1 MSDARNLERI
11 APHDVDAEAAL
22 LGAVLLD
29 GDTLHEIGDK
39 IVPDDFYVS
48 AHRHVYAA
56 MLALDKTG
64 STIDAI
70 TVKDELKRQ
79 KALDAIGGPEALVR
93 LAESVPSS
101 AAAKHHARI
110 VRDTARLRAL
120 LRAGQE
126 IVKDAYEPKGDVA
139 SIVDQAEQRIFAVRG
154 DDTSDLA
161 SIAQLM
167 KLEVQEIERR
177 EALGGKVTPGLST
190 GFSDLNA
197 KLGGLR
203 NGELIIV
210 AARPSM
216 GKTTFAL
223 NMATHIAV
231 KEKKGV
237 LVFSLEVGKL
247 QVAENLLCSLA
258 RMNAMKIR
266 QGEIQP
272 GDWPMIIEAANALSE
287 SPVYVDDT
295 PAISLLALR
304 AKARRLKARDPRIGL
319 IVVDY
324 LQLMTSPGAES
335 RQHEISQI
343 SQGLKALARELD
355 LPVISLSQLNRA
367 VDARD
372 DHRPRM
378 SDLRES
384 GSIEQDADV
393 VMFLYRDAY
402 YKAQED
408 LLPQQLRTAEVII
421 GKHRNGP
428 TGVVSL
434 YFFGERLRFEDPAR
448 AG

>member
-1 MSDARNLERI
+1 MSDARNPERI

-39 IVPDDFYVS
+39 IVADDFYVS

-79 KALDAIGGPEALVR
+79 KTLDSIGGPEALVR

-154 DDTSDLA
+154 DDTTDMA

-231 KEKKGV
+231 KEKTGV

-266 QGEIQP
+266 QGEIQA

-287 SPVYVDDT
+287 APVYIDDS

-343 SQGLKALARELD
+343 SQGLKALARELGV
-355 LPVISLSQLNRA
+355 PVIALSQLNRA